1 MVEPASIEISDLRS
15 YDEGWFECSVVS
27 MEDEQSIVNGSW
39 VYLAVNGWYL
49 FWIVI
54 KYIR

>member
-49 FWIVI
+49 F
-54 KYIR
+54 